1 MVDTLAASYLNL
13 TSVKSG
19 AAADQA
25 ERDKHNHYLELKD
38 QYIFTPLAFE
48 SLGSIGPETE
58 VFLAKLGKLM
68 KNNTGEP
75 RSLDFLLQ
83 RISIAIQR
91 GNAIS
96 IRDTFCDISDFYV
109 FV

>member
-1 MVDTLAASYLNL
+1 M
-13 TSVKSG
+13 TSNQSG

-25 ERDKHNHYLELKD
+25 ERDKHNHYIELKN

-48 SLGSIGPETE
+48 SLGSIGPETDL
-58 VFLAKLGKLM
+58 FLAKLGKFM
-68 KNNTGEP
+68 KRKTGEA

-96 IRDTFCDISDFYV
+96 IRNTFCDSNDFN
-109 FV
+109 FFL